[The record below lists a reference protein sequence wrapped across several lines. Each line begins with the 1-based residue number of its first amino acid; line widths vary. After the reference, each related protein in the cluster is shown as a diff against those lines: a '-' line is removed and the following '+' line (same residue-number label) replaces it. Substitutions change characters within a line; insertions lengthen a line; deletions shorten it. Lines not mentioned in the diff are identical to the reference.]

1 MEISREKIEEAAK
14 KIAGDMTTVRE
25 LKGITDAEMEAV
37 YSLGFNFYR
46 TGNIENAEKV
56 FKFLVLF
63 DHFCAKYWTAL
74 GAVLQVRKRYEG
86 AITAYAYASFLDIHD
101 PKPQYLAAECYL
113 ARGERDNAASAL
125 AALDEFAPT
134 DTGRGREYRAK
145 AEELKKIIEGGSQG
159 GPA

>member
-1 MEISREKIEEAAK
+1 MEINKEMIEEAAK
-14 KIAGDMTTVRE
+14 KIAGDMATVRE

-63 DHFCAKYWTAL
+63 DHFEPKYWIGM
-74 GAVLQVRKRYEG
+74 GAVLQVKKMYDG

-101 PKPQYLAAECYL
+101 PKPQYHAAECYL
-113 ARGERDNAASAL
+113 AKGDRANAASAL
-125 AALDEFAPT
+125 AALERFAPEDT
-134 DTGRGREYRAK
+134 DRGREYRAK
-145 AEELKKIIEGGSQG
+145 AQELKKLIDGGK
-159 GPA
+159 

>member
-1 MEISREKIEEAAK
+1 MEVNKEMIEEAAK

-63 DHFCAKYWTAL
+63 DHFNPKYWIGM
-74 GAVLQVRKRYEG
+74 GAVLQVKKQFQG
-86 AITAYAYASFLDIHD
+86 AITAYAYASFLDIKD
-101 PKPQYLAAECYL
+101 PKPQYHAAECYL
-113 ARGERDNAASAL
+113 AHGDRVNAASAL
-125 AALDEFAPT
+125 AALEQFAPADT
-134 DTGRGREYRAK
+134 DRGREYRAK
-145 AEELKKIIEGGSQG
+145 AVELKKLVGGDR
-159 GPA
+159 

>member
-1 MEISREKIEEAAK
+1 MEINKEMIEQAAK
-14 KIAGDMTTVRE
+14 KIAGDMATVRE

-63 DHFCAKYWTAL
+63 DHFEPKYWIGM
-74 GAVLQVRKRYEG
+74 GAVLQVKKMYDG

-101 PKPQYLAAECYL
+101 PKPQYHAAECYL
-113 ARGERDNAASAL
+113 AKGDRANAASAL
-125 AALDEFAPT
+125 AALERFAPENT
-134 DTGRGREYRAK
+134 DRGREYRAK
-145 AEELKKIIEGGSQG
+145 AQELKKLIDGGK
-159 GPA
+159 

>member
-14 KIAGDMTTVRE
+14 NIAGNMATVRE

-37 YSLGFNFYR
+37 YSLGFNFYQ

-63 DHFCAKYWTAL
+63 DHFEPKYWIGL
-74 GAVLQVRKRYEG
+74 GAVLQLKKAFDG

-101 PKPQYLAAECYL
+101 PKPQYHAAECYL
-113 ARGERDNAASAL
+113 AKGDRANALSAL
-125 AALDEFAPT
+125 AALEAFAPT
-134 DTGRGREYRAK
+134 DTDRGLEYRAK
-145 AEELKKIIEGGSQG
+145 AEELKALAEG
-159 GPA
+159 AK

>member
-1 MEISREKIEEAAK
+1 MEIDREKIEEAAR

-25 LKGITDAEMEAV
+25 LKGITDAEMDAV

-63 DHFCAKYWTAL
+63 DHFEPKYWIGM
-74 GAVLQVRKRYEG
+74 GAVLQVKKMYDG

-101 PKPQYLAAECYL
+101 PKPQYHAAECYL
-113 ARGERDNAASAL
+113 AKGDRANAASAL
-125 AALDEFAPT
+125 AALERFAPEDT
-134 DTGRGREYRAK
+134 DRGREYRAK
-145 AEELKKIIEGGSQG
+145 AEELKKLIDGDK
-159 GPA
+159 

>member
-1 MEISREKIEEAAK
+1 MEINKEMIEEAAK

-63 DHFCAKYWTAL
+63 DHFNPKYWIGM
-74 GAVLQVRKRYEG
+74 GAVLQVKKQYHG

-101 PKPQYLAAECYL
+101 PKPQYHAAECYL
-113 ARGERDNAASAL
+113 ALSDRPNALSAL
-125 AALDEFAPT
+125 AALEQFAPT
-134 DTGRGREYRAK
+134 DTERGREYRAK
-145 AEELKKIIEGGSQG
+145 AEELKKLINGEK
-159 GPA
+159 